1 MTRRF
6 LAAALLTLVAVGCGD
21 DGADGPSGEG
31 TIALGSEPSGV
42 AVTGDAVWVSDASDA
57 TLTRVDPATVEVV
70 ATIDTVTA
78 IDPDETF
85 DTVLPGPGTPD
96 DVAATDGAVWVTDQ
110 IGGQVTITR
119 VDPATNEVAGTVDG
133 GDGSS
138 VGSIAATEDV
148 LWSFNGSEA
157 DGFHVTRVDP
167 ERGPTLVSD
176 AGGESTTGVA
186 ATDEAVWVLDVDG
199 TLTRVDPESGD
210 EVDTFTVDVGA
221 AVAVAVADTALWVVD
236 RDRGTVLRVD
246 PGSGR
251 VVDTIDVGGQP
262 AGVAAGDTALWVTDA
277 EAGTLTRVELASS

>member
-6 LAAALLTLVAVGCGD
+6 LAAAVLTLVVVGCGD
-21 DGADGPSGEG
+21 DGADGHSGEG

-57 TLTRVDPATVEVV
+57 TLTRIDPTTVEVV
-70 ATIDTVTA
+70 ATVDTVTA

-85 DTVLPGPGTPD
+85 DTIQPGPGTPD
-96 DVAATDGAVWVTDQ
+96 DVAATAGAVWVTDQ

-119 VDPATNEVAGTVDG
+119 VDPATNEVVGTVDG

-157 DGFHVTRVDP
+157 DGYHVTRVDP
-167 ERGPTLVSD
+167 EGGPTLVSD

-186 ATDEAVWVLDVDG
+186 ADDDALWVLDVDG
-199 TLTRVDPESGD
+199 TVTRVDPESGD
-210 EVDTFTVDVGA
+210 VLDTFTVDVGA
-221 AVAVAVADTALWVVD
+221 AVAVAVSDTSLWVAD
-236 RDRGTVLRVD
+236 GDGGTVLRVD
-246 PGSGR
+246 PSTGR
-251 VVDTIDVGGQP
+251 VLDTIDVGGQP
-262 AGVAAGDTALWVTDA
+262 AGVAVSDTALWVTDA